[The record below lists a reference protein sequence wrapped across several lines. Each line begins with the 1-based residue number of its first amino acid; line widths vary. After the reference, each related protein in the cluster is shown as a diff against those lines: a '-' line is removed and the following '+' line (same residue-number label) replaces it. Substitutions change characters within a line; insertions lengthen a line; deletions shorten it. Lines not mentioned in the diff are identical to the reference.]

1 MIIKTIFKKKQY
13 SEAEL
18 VEGVFLKKKPMQ
30 SALFEMVKKYYY
42 QHYKGVFFAQEADAD
57 DIFQNTIITMI
68 QNIERKKIY
77 AEGGVVIGKDNKP
90 LSGTLGTY
98 FMGIAKLKFKE
109 WTRSAGKE
117 SNLTDISSGNG
128 SLSDL
133 IITEEWYS
141 EDDETIKKEIV
152 SDCISKMSERCR
164 QILTMFYEEEKSLD
178 IILMELPSF
187 NSKDALKTAK
197 NKCLG
202 KLKTSTNDIYSL
214 INK

>member
-1 MIIKTIFKKKQY
+1 MIKTIFKKKQY
-13 SEAEL
+13 TDAEL
-18 VEGVFLKKKPMQ
+18 VEGVFLKKFPMQ
-30 SALFEMVKKYYY
+30 TALFEVVKKYYY

-57 DIFQNTIITMI
+57 DIFQNTIITLI

-77 AEGGVVIGKDNKP
+77 AEGGIVIGKDNKP
-90 LSGTLGTY
+90 LSGTLETY

-109 WTRSAGKE
+109 WSRSAGKE
-117 SNLTDISSGNG
+117 VNLTDMSFGNG
-128 SLSDL
+128 SPSNL
-133 IITEEWYS
+133 IITDDWYS
-141 EDDETIKKEIV
+141 KDNETIKKEIV

-164 QILTMFYEEEKSLD
+164 QILTMFYDEEKSLD

-202 KLKTSTNDIYSL
+202 KLKTSANDIYSL